1 MTYHVLCAYDGSP
14 SAGQA
19 FDFAVTLAKNFQAE
33 LRVLSVVQAA
43 EPAEDLETEALFDSG
58 RERFAKLFEHLRAR
72 AAHAGLQAEFEVAFG
87 HPAEQI
93 LYHAD
98 QWKADHIV
106 LGHRGTNTFKRWLM
120 GSVSNRVIAYATSVV
135 TVVRGT

>member
-1 MTYHVLCAYDGSP
+1 MAGS
-14 SAGQA
+14 
-19 FDFAVTLAKNFQAE
+19 
-33 LRVLSVVQAA
+33 
-43 EPAEDLETEALFDSG
+43 
-58 RERFAKLFEHLRAR
+58 AR
-72 AAHAGLQAEFEVAFG
+72 RGLTVEFEIAVG

-98 QWKADHIV
+98 PWKADHIV

-120 GSVSNRVIAYATSVV
+120 GSVSNRIISYATSVV